1 MIQTTEVIKL
11 YNGLNMRQHFK
22 PSSVTVAIVLPVC
35 VRLKRLMLG
44 KSVHSGVIKTGL
56 ESQTLV
62 GNSLVSMYLKLG
74 CVYIRCLMKCERDV
88 SWNAMVVGLMENGL
102 VFGMLC
108 FLNFSDFF
116 FEFFSF
122 SDFFNFFEFLNFS
135 DFF

>member
-74 CVYIRCLMKCERDV
+74 CVSGDAYK
-88 SWNAMVVGLMENGL
+88 
-102 VFGMLC
+102 VFDEM
-108 FLNFSDFF
+108 
-116 FEFFSF
+116 
-122 SDFFNFFEFLNFS
+122 
-135 DFF
+135 

>member
-1 MIQTTEVIKL
+1 ML
-11 YNGLNMRQHFK
+11 SGLASTRVHDTDYRGYKIVQWFDMRQHFK

-44 KSVHSGVIKTGL
+44 KSVHSSVIKTGL

-74 CVYIRCLMKCERDV
+74 CVSGDAYKVFDEMSERDV

-108 FLNFSDFF
+108 F
-116 FEFFSF
+116 
-122 SDFFNFFEFLNFS
+122 FEFLNFS
-135 DFF
+135 DFFLKFF